1 MPTEYDD
8 DDYDE
13 EDLMNDQLAYT
24 SGQNYNSHEGVIN
37 MQKTTPYASLNG
49 E

>member
-8 DDYDE
+8 DEYDDD
-13 EDLMNDQLAYT
+13 DLMNDQLAYT
-24 SGQNYNSHEGVIN
+24 SGQNYNSHEGVIT